1 VEADF
6 RVRPAGSGD
15 HRTDIGRLLITRPDQ
30 PGIVAAVPGFRFSSG
45 ANITKSRRYSAD
57 PFGGTI
63 FLRTEF
69 RETGLAASSD
79 DLPASFGE
87 IAGLFSIRWQMA
99 RTGPAKGRTR

>member
-6 RVRPAGSGD
+6 RVYPAGSGD
-15 HRTDIGRLLITRPDQ
+15 RRTDIRRLLITCPDQ
-30 PGIVAAVPGFRFSSG
+30 PGIVATVPGFRFSSG

-69 RETGLAASSD
+69 RLTKLAESFD
-79 DLPASFGE
+79 DLPPSFGE
-87 IAGLFSIRWQMA
+87 IAGLFSMRWQM
-99 RTGPAKGRTR
+99 TSTWPAKGGTR

>member
-15 HRTDIGRLLITRPDQ
+15 RRTDIGRLLITCPDQ
-30 PGIVAAVPGFRFSSG
+30 PGIVATVPGFRFSSG
-45 ANITKSRRYSAD
+45 ANITKPRRYSAD

-69 RETGLAASSD
+69 RLTGLAESFD
-79 DLPASFGE
+79 DLPPSFGE
-87 IAGLFSIRWQMA
+87 IADRFSMRWQMTS
-99 RTGPAKGRTR
+99 TGPAKGGTR

>member
-57 PFGGTI
+57 PFGGKI

-69 RETGLAASSD
+69 PLTGIAESFD
-79 DLPASFGE
+79 DLPPNFGE
-87 IAGLFSIRWQMA
+87 IAGRFSMRWQMTRA
-99 RTGPAKGRTR
+99 GPAKGGTR